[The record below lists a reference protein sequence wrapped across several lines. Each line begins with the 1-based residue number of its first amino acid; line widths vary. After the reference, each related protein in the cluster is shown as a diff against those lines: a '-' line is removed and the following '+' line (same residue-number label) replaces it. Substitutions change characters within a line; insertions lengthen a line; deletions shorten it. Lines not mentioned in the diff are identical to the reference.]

1 MIYCEISI
9 IVHTILDIL
18 SYILRFETAQKEINT

>member
-1 MIYCEISI
+1 MIYRDISI

-18 SYILRFETAQKEINT
+18 SYILRFVTAQKGINT